1 MKIKKKKLTHMKM
14 DKVKIRKKIIQ
25 MRLLRKMKNLI
36 KMKLNK
42 ITMKIQKIKIK

>member
-1 MKIKKKKLTHMKM
+1 MKIKKMKLTHMKM
-14 DKVKIRKKIIQ
+14 IKVKIRKKIIQ

-42 ITMKIQKIKIK
+42 ITMKI